1 MPDPRMMNLAKI
13 LVEYSVKVEPNDTV
27 AIIGTHLAEPLI
39 HAVFREVL
47 RAGGHPQTFVTLPD
61 TPHIYMSEA
70 TDDQLEYVSPVYEIV
85 YAEYDRM
92 IQFFSDANTRSLT
105 NIDPARQSIRSKAM
119 APLME
124 TYMKRF
130 ASGDLRWVLSMY
142 PTDAYA
148 QDAEMSLTE
157 FEEYL
162 FSTTFA
168 DTDDPVA
175 RWEQVFKEQDRLTK
189 WLAEKSEV
197 KVKGPNV
204 DLTLSIADRKFIS
217 ANGLNNMPDGEIYTS
232 PVEESANG
240 WIRFTYPAIRIGRE
254 VEGIELHFEEG
265 KVVKAS
271 AEKNEEFLLASL
283 DIDEGARYLGE
294 FAIGTNKRI
303 NRFIKNLLFDEK
315 IGGTIHL
322 AVGFSI
328 EETGGKNKSAIHW
341 DMLCD
346 MHDGGQIFVDDEL
359 FYESGEFKI

>member
-1 MPDPRMMNLAKI
+1 MPDPRMVNLAKI

-39 HAVFREVL
+39 NAVFREVL
-47 RAGGHPQTFVTLPD
+47 RAGGNPQTFVTLPD
-61 TPHIYMSEA
+61 PAHIYFSEA
-70 TDDQLEYVSPVYEIV
+70 TDDQLEYVSPVINMI
-85 YAEYDRM
+85 YADFDRM
-92 IQFFSDANTRSLT
+92 IQFFSDANTRSLS
-105 NIDPARQSIRSKAM
+105 NIDPARQGLRSM
-119 APLME
+119 ALAPFMD
-124 TYMKRF
+124 TYMKRT
-130 ASGDLRWVLSMY
+130 ASGDLRWVLSMF

-175 RWEQVFKEQDRLTK
+175 RREQIYKEQERLTK
-189 WLAEKSEV
+189 WLAGKSEV

-204 DLTLSIADRKFIS
+204 DLTLSIADRKFKS
-217 ANGLNNMPDGEIYTS
+217 ANGFNNMPDGEIYTS

-240 WIRFTYPAIRIGRE
+240 WIRYSYPAIQMGRE

-265 KVVKAS
+265 KVVKAT
-271 AEKNEEFLLASL
+271 AEKNEEFLLSQL
-283 DIDEGARYLGE
+283 DIDEGAHYLGE

-322 AVGFSI
+322 AVGYGI
-328 EETGGKNKSAIHW
+328 EAAGAKNKSAIHW